1 MGMPEGALCFKYSGI
16 EKVLQISYNI
26 DSVFSTI
33 IFSGRDIYEPGSFRI
48 KEFDR

>member
-26 DSVFSTI
+26 DSVFQHNY
-33 IFSGRDIYEPGSFRI
+33 FFREGYI
-48 KEFDR
+48 